1 MIIKKWKKNSAF
13 YWTIVNFRNRL
24 LYTNLIQITFKNP
37 WFFPKYEDDFGGISG
52 LRLYGW
58 LFFYFGRVYS
68 GILYPSREGDIGDG
82 IIDNAGNKWYL
93 GTRGQI
99 PNFDK
104 KIKELRKKLRKGY
117 HIKYVRNYREDG
129 KYDLS
134 IVVSK

>member
-82 IIDNAGNKWYL
+82 IIDNAEINGIL
-93 GTRGQI
+93 GLV
-99 PNFDK
+99 DK
-104 KIKELRKKLRKGY
+104 YPILTKK
-117 HIKYVRNYREDG
+117 
-129 KYDLS
+129 
-134 IVVSK
+134 